1 MIRNPLPLLAPVIAC
16 LLGAGVAS
24 ASTHD
29 LNTRHYLLH
38 TDLDDKLVNDLA
50 QRLDG
55 MYDEYSTRVAR
66 FGRSG
71 SVPRLEVYLFRQQK
85 DYARFTENKLPNSGG
100 VFLPGKNLLASF
112 LGDQGR
118 DQLRRTLQH
127 EAFHQF
133 AYNAISPDLPVWL
146 NEGLAQ
152 FFEEGLWNGDG
163 FLPGEVPPRR
173 VRQLQ
178 ADVKADRLV
187 NFATLLH
194 MNNDAWGKR
203 LAANLADGV
212 TQYNQS
218 WAMVHFLAM
227 TRDSR
232 GQYPFRGR
240 LLEMLHLLHD
250 GRSGDEAFTLAFGQ
264 NINGFHARFAE
275 YAAALKAT
283 PEATLIENQGVL
295 ADLMIDFDKSG
306 HRFEDVAAFRKFVT
320 RGRYKIHY
328 SRGDVTWDTNPDMT
342 CYFSDLSGQVFSA
355 DDLYLSRR
363 SGAPLPDLVC
373 RCAGALVLRTR
384 FHDTD
389 SGGIDHELLIEPLRS
404 SASISN

>member
-1 MIRNPLPLLAPVIAC
+1 MIRREMLFVAFLLPLAG
-16 LLGAGVAS
+16 LLHATS
-24 ASTHD
+24 ASTHE
-29 LNTRHYLLH
+29 LNTRHYLVH
-38 TDLDDKLVNDLA
+38 TDLDDKLSADLG

-55 MYDEYSTRVAR
+55 MWEEYNNRLAL
-66 FGRSG
+66 FHGKG
-71 SVPRLEVYLFRQQK
+71 SVPRLEVYLFRYQR

-100 VFLPGKNLLASF
+100 VFLPGQNLLAAF

-163 FLPGEVPPRR
+163 FLLGEVPPRR

-178 ADVKADRLV
+178 ADVKGDRLV
-187 NFATLLH
+187 NFDTLLH
-194 MNNDAWGKR
+194 MNNETWGKR
-203 LAANLADGV
+203 LAANRADGV

-227 TRDSR
+227 TRDSH
-232 GQYPFRGR
+232 GQYAFRAR
-240 LLEMLHLLHD
+240 LLDMLHLMHD
-250 GRSGDEAFTLAFGQ
+250 GQASEAAFSLAFGT
-264 NINGFHARFAE
+264 NIDGFHDRFAE
-275 YAAALKAT
+275 YARKLGAT

-295 ADLMIDFDKSG
+295 ADLLIDFDRNG
-306 HRFEDVAAFRKFVT
+306 HRFDDIAALRRFVA
-320 RGRYKIHY
+320 RGHYKMHY
-328 SRGDVTWDTNPDMT
+328 SRGDLAWDTASDMT
-342 CYFSDLSGQVFSA
+342 CYFADLSGKVFSP
-355 DDLYLSRR
+355 DDLYLSPRT
-363 SGAPLPDLVC
+363 GAPLPDMVC
-373 RCAGALVLRTR
+373 RCADSLVLRTR

-389 SGGIDHELLIEPLRS
+389 NGAVDHELIIEPLRS